1 VGIILFHVLL
11 LYGLVSG
18 LARKVVEVVAAPL
31 VTDMIE
37 EVKPEDKPPPPPPP
51 QMERP
56 PVQVPPPD
64 IAIDIPMETN
74 TTAISNVTDRPVPP
88 PAPVAAPVRQTVRVG
103 AKLDLRRSPSTDEF
117 YPASARRAEI
127 QGVTTVRMC
136 VGVDGKMSQ
145 EPTVA
150 NSSGSV
156 LLPPRPRMTMCRSSC
171 GTRRLSRRRITCL
184 TRLPR
189 ICGSSPRRVVST
201 SGNSGMREILRS
213 YQLAR
218 DNLH

>member
-1 VGIILFHVLL
+1 MASYVQQNSSRRLGVLVGIILFHVLL

-150 NSSGSV
+150 NSSGN
-156 LLPPRPRMTMCRSSC
+156 SS
-171 GTRRLSRRRITCL
+171 LDEAALKWSRRARWSPGTEDGKPIESCSSFNVRFKL
-184 TRLPR
+184 T
-189 ICGSSPRRVVST
+189 
-201 SGNSGMREILRS
+201 
-213 YQLAR
+213 
-218 DNLH
+218 D

>member
-150 NSSGSV
+150 NSSGN
-156 LLPPRPRMTMCRSSC
+156 SS
-171 GTRRLSRRRITCL
+171 LDEAALKWSRRARWSPGTEDGKPIESCSSFNVRFKL
-184 TRLPR
+184 T
-189 ICGSSPRRVVST
+189 
-201 SGNSGMREILRS
+201 
-213 YQLAR
+213 
-218 DNLH
+218 D

>member
-1 VGIILFHVLL
+1 MAYYVKQNNSRRMAVLVGIVVFHILL

-18 LARKVVEVVAAPL
+18 LARKVVQVVTEPL
-31 VTDMIE
+31 VTDIIE
-37 EVKPEDKPPPPPPP
+37 EVQPEDKPPPPPPP

-88 PAPVAAPVRQTVRVG
+88 PAPVAAPVVERKAVRV
-103 AKLDLRRSPSTDEF
+103 APKLDLRRSPSTDEF

-136 VGVDGKMSQ
+136 VGPDGRMSQ
-145 EPTVA
+145 DPSVA
-150 NSSGSV
+150 NSSGNAS
-156 LLPPRPRMTMCRSSC
+156 LDEAALKWARRSRWAP
-171 GTRRLSRRRITCL
+171 GTEDGTAIEFCPQFNVRFQL
-184 TRLPR
+184 T
-189 ICGSSPRRVVST
+189 
-201 SGNSGMREILRS
+201 
-213 YQLAR
+213 
-218 DNLH
+218 D

>member
-1 VGIILFHVLL
+1 MASYVQQNNSRRMGVLAGIVIFHLLL

-18 LARKVVEVVAAPL
+18 LARKVIEVVAAPL

-64 IAIDIPMETN
+64 ISIDIPMETN

-88 PAPVAAPVRQTVRVG
+88 PAPVAVVERKAVRVA

-136 VGVDGKMSQ
+136 VGVDGRMSQ

-150 NSSGSV
+150 NG
-156 LLPPRPRMTMCRSSC
+156 
-171 GTRRLSRRRITCL
+171 
-184 TRLPR
+184 
-189 ICGSSPRRVVST
+189 
-201 SGNSGMREILRS
+201 SGNSSLDEAALKWSRR
-213 YQLAR
+213 AR
-218 DNLH
+218 WSPGTEDGNPIESCASFNVRFKLTD

>member
-1 VGIILFHVLL
+1 MAVYVQRNNSRRTGVLVGIIAFHVLL

-31 VTDMIE
+31 QTDLIE
-37 EVKPEDKPPPPPPP
+37 EIKPEDKPPPPPPP

-64 IAIDIPMETN
+64 VVIDIPMETN

-88 PAPVAAPVRQTVRVG
+88 PPPVAAPVERKPVVVRM
-103 AKLDLRRSPSTDEF
+103 KIDLRRSPSTADF

-127 QGVTTVRMC
+127 EGVVTVQVC
-136 VGVDGKMSQ
+136 SGPDGKVSG

-150 NSSGSV
+150 NSSGNAALDEAAV
-156 LLPPRPRMTMCRSSC
+156 KWARRARFTPGTQDGNPVTMCLPLPVRFQ
-171 GTRRLSRRRITCL
+171 L
-184 TRLPR
+184 T
-189 ICGSSPRRVVST
+189 
-201 SGNSGMREILRS
+201 
-213 YQLAR
+213 
-218 DNLH
+218 D